1 MKKSLMTLAAVA
13 ALAVPAVAIAADDQP
28 SEQNKQ
34 NAQKFCRDLREAS
47 GVQNFRSMFGGGKN
61 AFGKCVSQNAKKDQR
76 QEERAHTN
84 AAKECK
90 AERDADAA
98 AFREKY
104 GSGPDKK
111 NAYGKCVSQ
120 HAKANKAEEDETDTN
135 DVKAAK
141 SCKAEKAADK
151 DAFADKYGTN
161 ANKRNAFGKCVSQ
174 NSKKLD
180 EQDDDDGGSETSTS

>member
-1 MKKSLMTLAAVA
+1 MRKPLITLAAFA
-13 ALAVPAVAIAADDQP
+13 ALAVPAVAIAEDQP
-28 SEQNKQ
+28 SDQNKQ
-34 NAQKFCRDLREAS
+34 NAQKYCRDLREAS
-47 GVQNFRSMFGGGKN
+47 GKENFRSMFGGGKN

-90 AERDADAA
+90 AERDADAD
-98 AFREKY
+98 AFAEKY
-104 GSGPDKK
+104 GEGKSHK

-120 HAKANKAEEDETDTN
+120 HAKANKAEEDKTDTN

-141 SCKAEKAADK
+141 ACKSEKAEDK

-161 ANKRNAFGKCVSQ
+161 ANKKNAFGKCVSQ

-180 EQDDDDGGSETSTS
+180 EQDDDGGSETTTS

>member
-1 MKKSLMTLAAVA
+1 MKKSFTTLAAVA
-13 ALAVPAVAIAADDQP
+13 ALAVPAVAIAADQP

-47 GVQNFRSMFGGGKN
+47 GRENFRSMFGGGKN
-61 AFGKCVSQNAKKDQR
+61 AFGKCVSQNAKKDQK
-76 QEERAHTN
+76 QEERAHAN

-90 AERDADAA
+90 AEREADAA
-98 AFREKY
+98 AFAEKY
-104 GSGPDKK
+104 GEGKSNK

-120 HAKANKAEEDETDTN
+120 HAKENKAEEDETDAN

-141 SCKAEKAADK
+141 ACKTEKAADK
-151 DAFADKYGTN
+151 DAFAEKYGAN
-161 ANKRNAFGKCVSQ
+161 ANKKNAFGKCVSQ

-180 EQDDDDGGSETSTS
+180 EEDDDGGSETSTS

>member
-1 MKKSLMTLAAVA
+1 MKKSLTTLAAVA
-13 ALAVPAVAIAADDQP
+13 ALAVPAIAIAADQP
-28 SEQNKQ
+28 SDQNKQ
-34 NAQKFCRDLREAS
+34 NAQKYCRDLRAAS
-47 GVQNFRSMFGGGKN
+47 GKENFRSMFGGGKN

-90 AERDADAA
+90 AEREADAA
-98 AFREKY
+98 AFAEKY
-104 GSGPDKK
+104 GEGKSHK

-120 HAKANKAEEDETDTN
+120 HAKANKAEEDKTDTN
-135 DVKAAK
+135 DVNAAK
-141 SCKAEKAADK
+141 ACKAEKAEDK

-180 EQDDDDGGSETSTS
+180 EQDDQDDGGSEASTS

>member
-13 ALAVPAVAIAADDQP
+13 ALAVPAVAIAEDQP

-47 GVQNFRSMFGGGKN
+47 GVQNFRSLYGGGKN

-141 SCKAEKAADK
+141 ACKAEKAADK
-151 DAFADKYGTN
+151 DAFAEKYGTN

-180 EQDDDDGGSETSTS
+180 EQDDDGGSETSTS

>member
-1 MKKSLMTLAAVA
+1 MNKPLTTLAAVA
-13 ALAVPAVAIAADDQP
+13 ALAVPAVAIADDPP
-28 SEQNKQ
+28 SDQNKQ
-34 NAQKFCRDLREAS
+34 NAQKYCRDLREAS
-47 GVQNFRSMFGGGKN
+47 GKENFRSMFGGGKN

-84 AAKECK
+84 AAKECR

-98 AFREKY
+98 AFKEKY

-111 NAYGKCVSQ
+111 NAFGKCVSQ

-141 SCKAEKAADK
+141 ACKTEKAADK
-151 DAFADKYGTN
+151 DAFAQKYGTN

-180 EQDDDDGGSETSTS
+180 EQDDDGGSETSTS